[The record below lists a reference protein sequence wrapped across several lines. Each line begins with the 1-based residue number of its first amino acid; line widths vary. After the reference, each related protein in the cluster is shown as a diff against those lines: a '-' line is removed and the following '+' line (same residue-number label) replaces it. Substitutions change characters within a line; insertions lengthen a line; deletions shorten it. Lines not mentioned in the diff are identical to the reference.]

1 MLSSTKQVTTC
12 AAVKNVAPIQS
23 LYSSR
28 PLNSFLVNK
37 SALRWEGNSD
47 SSSFSDT
54 YSDTGAD
61 TDIES
66 DTSEYASLVS
76 EGKSDA
82 GLDSEA
88 EEILKDIAQLRA
100 DGPAKPTHTP
110 YTVKLW
116 KREGEFWER

>member
-54 YSDTGAD
+54 YS
-61 TDIES
+61 DIES